1 MPDSSEIIRVLAF
14 DFGLKNIGVAMGQS
28 ITATASPLTSLTA
41 RNGKPDWSTIAALI
55 AEWRVNQLIVG
66 LPLNMDDTESDMST
80 AARRFGAELGRRF
93 SIDVQMVDE
102 RLTSRATAQQ
112 TKGNHAASH
121 ALAAVLIAESYLR
134 EITRK

>member
-1 MPDSSEIIRVLAF
+1 MPDSPEVIRVLAF

-41 RNGKPDWSTIAALI
+41 RNGKTDWSIISGLI

-66 LPLNMDDTESDMST
+66 LPLNMDDTESNMSA
-80 AARRFGAELGRRF
+80 AARRFGIELGKRF
-93 SIDVQMVDE
+93 AIDVQMVDE
-102 RLTSRATAQQ
+102 RLTSRATAEY

-121 ALAAVLIAESYLR
+121 GLAAVLIAESYLR
-134 EITRK
+134 EINQK